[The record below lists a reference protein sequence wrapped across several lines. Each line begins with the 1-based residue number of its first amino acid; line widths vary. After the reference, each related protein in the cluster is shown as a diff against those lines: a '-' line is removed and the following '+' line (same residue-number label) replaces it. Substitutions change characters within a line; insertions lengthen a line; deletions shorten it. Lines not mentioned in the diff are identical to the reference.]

1 MTKYWFQIV
10 PVDKLV
16 KGRFQ
21 DNFEFLQWF
30 KRFFDANYQGQDYD
44 PVAARGGMEAATGA
58 GNGAPRSRMP
68 MASSNGHSRM
78 PTSRPAPVRSAPAAS
93 RGPPSY
99 SRGGATNGASA
110 AQIDEL
116 NATLIEKNL
125 AIEGLEKERDF
136 YFGKLRDIEVL
147 AQEHENAE
155 GSPAEFSQKV
165 LGVLYATEVS
175 LSYALKTLWSPD
187 ETLGLHH

>member
-1 MTKYWFQIV
+1 V

-44 PVAARGGMEAATGA
+44 PVAARGGIEAATGA

-78 PTSRPAPVRSAPAAS
+78 PTSSRPAPVRSAPVAS
-93 RGPPSY
+93 RGPSSY
-99 SRGGATNGASA
+99 NRGGASNGAAA

-147 AQEHENAE
+147 AQEFENAE
-155 GSPAEFSQKV
+155 EISPEFSQKI
-165 LGVLYATEVS
+165 LPVLYATEVS
-175 LSYALKTLWSPD
+175 IASKK
-187 ETLGLHH
+187 